1 MLEIDHANLLKLD
14 TQEAFDPS
22 VAEAI
27 SSLEKTGLDQSDNFR
42 KDVLENGTKE
52 VHDTIKRNA
61 LPLLSTP
68 LRRVL
73 TAAGKKLK
81 VMTLNNSVFFAFSCP
96 PRAKRSLLAKNVL
109 I

>member
-1 MLEIDHANLLKLD
+1 MFHQNAKKLYEKIKEYGNPFEIDHANLLKLD

-81 VMTLNNSVFFAFSCP
+81 VMTLNNSIFC
-96 PRAKRSLLAKNVL
+96 

>member
-1 MLEIDHANLLKLD
+1 MFHQNAKKLYEKIKEYGNPFEIDHANLLKLD

-68 LRRVL
+68 LRHVL
-73 TAAGKKLK
+73 TAAGKKL
-81 VMTLNNSVFFAFSCP
+81 
-96 PRAKRSLLAKNVL
+96 RS
-109 I
+109 